1 MGVELRPFGV
11 ACNLACTYCYQ
22 NPMRAA
28 GNLRQNYSMEKMK
41 AALDRAASPFILF
54 GGEPLLMRLD
64 DLEEIFAFGFERHG
78 SNGIQTNGALL
89 RDAHIELFRRY
100 NVDVGVSIDGPGE
113 LNDVRVDRKRSRTR
127 DTTARIEANIA
138 RLCREHKPPGLIV
151 TLHRGNASGERLPA
165 MYQWM
170 RELEALGIRGVRLH
184 VLEVDDPEIGEALV
198 LSARE
203 NVEAILGFA
212 RLQDELE
219 SLRFDVVE
227 EMKNLLLGNE
237 GNASCVWH
245 ACDPYST
252 KAVRGIEGNGQSSNC
267 GRTNKDGIDYLPAD
281 QGGYERTL
289 ALYHTPE
296 ADGGCQGCRFFM
308 MCKGQC
314 PGTAIGGDWRNRS
327 EHCSIWKYL
336 FATLETQ
343 LIRQG
348 QVPLSI
354 DLGRADREAEAIA
367 SWSAQAV
374 VEV

>member
-28 GNLRQNYSMEKMK
+28 GNFRQTYSMEKMK

-54 GGEPLLMRLD
+54 GGEPLLMRMEE
-64 DLEEIFAFGFERHG
+64 LEEIFSFGFERHG
-78 SNGIQTNGALL
+78 SNGIQTNGALI
-89 RDAHIELFRRY
+89 RAEHIDLFRRY
-100 NVDVGVSIDGPGE
+100 KVQVGVSIDGPGA

-127 DTTARIEANIA
+127 ETTSRIEANIA
-138 RLCREHKPPGLIV
+138 RLCREYQPPGLIV
-151 TLHRGNASGERLPA
+151 TLHRGNASAERLPT

-170 RELEALGIRGVRLH
+170 RDLDALGIRSVRLH
-184 VLEVDDPEIGEALV
+184 VLEVDDPDIGEELV

-203 NVEAILGFA
+203 NVEALLGFA

-219 SLRFDVVE
+219 GVRFDVIE
-227 EMKNLLLGNE
+227 EMKQLLLGDDSH
-237 GNASCVWH
+237 ASCVWH

-267 GRTNKDGIDYLPAD
+267 GRTNKDGVDYIPAD
-281 QGGYERTL
+281 RNGYERTL
-289 ALYHTPE
+289 ALYHTAE
-296 ADGGCQGCRFFM
+296 AEGGCQGCRFFM

-314 PGTAIGGDWRNRS
+314 PGTAVDGDWRNRTM
-327 EHCSIWKYL
+327 HCSIWKYL
-336 FATLETQ
+336 FATLENR
-343 LIRQG
+343 LVREG

-354 DLGRADREAEAIA
+354 HPARMEREAEAVA
-367 SWSAQAV
+367 RWSAAAA

>member
-28 GNLRQNYSMEKMK
+28 GNLRQTYSMEKMK

-54 GGEPLLMRLD
+54 GGEPLLMRLEE
-64 DLEEIFAFGFERHG
+64 LEEIFSFGFERHG
-78 SNGIQTNGALL
+78 SNGIQTNGALI
-89 RDAHIELFRRY
+89 RDEHIDLFRRF
-100 NVDVGVSIDGPGE
+100 NVQVGVSIDGPGE

-127 DTTARIEANIA
+127 ETTEKIEANIA
-138 RLCREHKPPGLIV
+138 RLCREHRPPGLIV

-170 RELEALGIRGVRLH
+170 RELDALGIRSVRLH
-184 VLEVDDPEIGEALV
+184 VLEVDDAATAEALV

-203 NVEAILGFA
+203 NVDAILGFA
-212 RLQDELE
+212 RVQDELKG
-219 SLRFDVVE
+219 LRFDLVE
-227 EMKNLLLGNE
+227 EMKQLLLGQD
-237 GNASCVWH
+237 GKASCVWH
-245 ACDPYST
+245 ACDPYAT

-267 GRTNKDGIDYLPAD
+267 GRTNKDGVDYIPAD
-281 QGGYERTL
+281 RHGYERAL
-289 ALYHTPE
+289 ILYHTPQS
-296 ADGGCQGCRFFM
+296 DGGCQGCRFFM

-314 PGTAIGGDWRNRS
+314 PGTAIEGDWRNRS

-336 FATLETQ
+336 FATLENQ
-343 LIRQG
+343 LIREG

-354 DLGRADREAEAIA
+354 HPVRPELEAD
-367 SWSAQAV
+367 AV
-374 VEV
+374 ARWTAAATVEV